1 MLTVV
6 YCIWSIIGLGIIM
19 LALWAAISKSTEA
32 KINKDDDIRS
42 MKKRLF
48 KIEER
53 LKLDSDDDYDYW
65 GLND

>member
-42 MKKRLF
+42 IKKRLF

-53 LKLDSDDDYDYW
+53 LKLDSDDDYDY
-65 GLND
+65 

>member
-1 MLTVV
+1 MLTVA

-32 KINKDDDIRS
+32 KINRDDDIIS
-42 MKKRLF
+42 IKKRLF
-48 KIEER
+48 KIEDR
-53 LKLDSDDDYDYW
+53 LKLDSDDDYDHW

>member
-6 YCIWSIIGLGIIM
+6 YCIWSIIGLGIII

-53 LKLDSDDDYDYW
+53 LKLDSDDDYDY
-65 GLND
+65 

>member
-19 LALWAAISKSTEA
+19 LALWAVISKSTEA

-53 LKLDSDDDYDYW
+53 LKLDSDDDYDY
-65 GLND
+65 

>member
-6 YCIWSIIGLGIIM
+6 YCIWSIIGLGIII

-42 MKKRLF
+42 IKKRLF

-53 LKLDSDDDYDYW
+53 LKLDSDDDYDY
-65 GLND
+65 

>member
-6 YCIWSIIGLGIIM
+6 YCIWSVIGLGIII

-42 MKKRLF
+42 MKKTVQNRREI
-48 KIEER
+48 KVR
-53 LKLDSDDDYDYW
+53 
-65 GLND
+65 

>member
-6 YCIWSIIGLGIIM
+6 YCIWSIIGLGIII

>member
-48 KIEER
+48 KIEEK
-53 LKLDSDDDYDYW
+53 LKLDSDDDYDY
-65 GLND
+65 

>member
-32 KINKDDDIRS
+32 KINRDDDIRS
-42 MKKRLF
+42 IKKRLF

>member
-6 YCIWSIIGLGIIM
+6 YCIWSVIGLGIII

>member
-6 YCIWSIIGLGIIM
+6 YCIWSVIGLGIII

-32 KINKDDDIRS
+32 KINKDDDIRT

-53 LKLDSDDDYDYW
+53 LKLDSDDDYDY
-65 GLND
+65 

>member
-32 KINKDDDIRS
+32 KINRDDDIIS
-42 MKKRLF
+42 IKKRLF

-53 LKLDSDDDYDYW
+53 LKLDSDDDYDH
-65 GLND
+65 

>member
-32 KINKDDDIRS
+32 KINRDDDIRS
-42 MKKRLF
+42 IKKRLF

-53 LKLDSDDDYDYW
+53 LKLDSDDDYDY
-65 GLND
+65 

>member
-42 MKKRLF
+42 IKKRLF
-48 KIEER
+48 KIEEK
-53 LKLDSDDDYDYW
+53 LKLDSDDDYDY
-65 GLND
+65 

>member
-6 YCIWSIIGLGIIM
+6 YCIWSVIGLGIII
-19 LALWAAISKSTEA
+19 LALWAAISKSPEA

-53 LKLDSDDDYDYW
+53 LKLDSDDDYDY
-65 GLND
+65 

>member
-6 YCIWSIIGLGIIM
+6 YCIWSVIGLGIII

-53 LKLDSDDDYDYW
+53 LKLDSDDDYDY
-65 GLND
+65 

>member
-42 MKKRLF
+42 IKKRLF

-53 LKLDSDDDYDYW
+53 LKLDSDDDDDY
-65 GLND
+65 

>member
-6 YCIWSIIGLGIIM
+6 YCIWSVIGLGIII

-42 MKKRLF
+42 IKKRLF

-53 LKLDSDDDYDYW
+53 LKLDSDDDYDY
-65 GLND
+65 

>member
-32 KINKDDDIRS
+32 KINRDDDIIS
-42 MKKRLF
+42 IKKRLF
-48 KIEER
+48 KIEDR
-53 LKLDSDDDYDYW
+53 LKLDSDDDYDHW

>member
-53 LKLDSDDDYDYW
+53 LKLDSDDDYDY
-65 GLND
+65 

>member
-6 YCIWSIIGLGIIM
+6 YCIWSVIGLGIII

-42 MKKRLF
+42 IKKRLF

-53 LKLDSDDDYDYW
+53 LKLDSDDDYDH
-65 GLND
+65 

>member
-6 YCIWSIIGLGIIM
+6 YCIWSVIGLGIIM

-53 LKLDSDDDYDYW
+53 LKLDSDDDYDY
-65 GLND
+65 